1 VKKQLSS
8 SIGERIN
15 LFDGYLDPSVEMFN
29 VLFYECPLTGY
40 NPDDLVTIGQMISG
54 NRRELLVGEV
64 LVEHKMFSNLLYG
77 MDRDE
82 FNNQESEIEDIM
94 GYPV

>member
-1 VKKQLSS
+1 MV
-8 SIGERIN
+8 
-15 LFDGYLDPSVEMFN
+15 
-29 VLFYECPLTGY
+29 
-40 NPDDLVTIGQMISG
+40 SG
-54 NRRELLVGEV
+54 NRREILVGEV